1 MPNHECFD
9 KYRRLLQTLNG
20 LSHELVS
27 NGKTEEMLPKVVAAG
42 VSLLPVA
49 VCSLWQK
56 DIARAPDGLHLKAVR
71 GANSRLSFPRTLK
84 LPGSISQG
92 VMQARHFQAVLD
104 LTAEPASAEK
114 TIASQRGLISLLCV
128 PVAGDG
134 PDPVGVLHYF
144 TDVRYLFTDADI
156 QVAEALARQ
165 AGIVWHMA
173 ALKGETRRAREE
185 LETRKR
191 VDRAKEILMDQRAMS
206 AEAAYRWI
214 QKRSMD
220 SRRSMRDVADTIIL
234 SEVSGHYTSIP
245 HALDLLNKPPANSAG
260 WPRAHR

>member
-1 MPNHECFD
+1 MPNQEFFD
-9 KYRRLLQTLNG
+9 RYRRILQTLNG

-27 NGKTEEMLPKVVAAG
+27 DGKTEEMLPKIVAAG
-42 VSLLPVA
+42 MSLLPVA

-56 DIARAPDGLHLKAVR
+56 DIASAPDGLHLRAVR
-71 GANSRLSFPRTLK
+71 GADRPPSFPRILK
-84 LPGSISQG
+84 LPGSISHG
-92 VMQARHFQAVLD
+92 VMDARRFQAVLD

-114 TIASQRGLISLLCV
+114 AIALQRGLTSLLCV
-128 PVAGDG
+128 PFAGDG

-144 TDVRYLFTDADI
+144 TDTRYPFSDVDI

-165 AGIVWHMA
+165 AGIVWQMA
-173 ALKGETRRAREE
+173 ALRGDARRLREE
-185 LETRKR
+185 LKTRKQ
-191 VDRAKEILMDQRAMS
+191 VDRAKEILMDRRDMS
-206 AEAAYRWI
+206 AEEAYRWI

-245 HALDLLNKPPANSAG
+245 HALDLLTKPP
-260 WPRAHR
+260 RK